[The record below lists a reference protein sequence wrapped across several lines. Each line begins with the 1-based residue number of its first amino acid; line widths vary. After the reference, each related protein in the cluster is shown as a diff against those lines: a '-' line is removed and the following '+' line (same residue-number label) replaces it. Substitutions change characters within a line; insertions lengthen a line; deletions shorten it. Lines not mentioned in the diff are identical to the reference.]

1 MVELPPRRRDRDRDR
16 DRRSDGR
23 HHRHKESRRRSHSK
37 ERSAAKHSSRRER
50 SRTRSP
56 ARDRGHTAAVDSTTT
71 SSTSTGSHSH
81 SQHHQ
86 SQPPTAGQRKN
97 AFGGPP
103 AHQHLTHRQER
114 DASKAEQLRKMG
126 IEYGVANAGCNGNS
140 INLAAAYAV
149 QQALLR
155 NSQPT
160 QLQQYQQQ
168 QPTAST
174 VHHLLPQ
181 ALLPQIPRPAIPSL
195 LSLGVTNPNAPQPS
209 TATAAA
215 AAARPPISLL
225 SPGAGNSITPLLV
238 PLLALNAAAT
248 SASAA
253 PGSLSSL
260 TNFTTP
266 SILASARYT
275 EQMQKRKLLWGNK
288 KTPAVAAAS
297 SGQPNG
303 AADAAAAAAAATADG
318 SSTAASAA
326 GTAVQQPLTNNKW
339 EETRF
344 SQDTDGKV
352 ASKFLR
358 LMGMKD
364 ATPKPSEVAA
374 GSAVAGGS
382 STAPDAI
389 SKQNEL
395 FSTMEHQY
403 EVARQVTHT
412 MRGMGLGFGTQP
424 RQF

>member
-1 MVELPPRRRDRDRDR
+1 MLTLPHRRDRDRDR
-16 DRRSDGR
+16 R

-37 ERSAAKHSSRRER
+37 ERSTTKHSSRRER

-56 ARDRGHTAAVDSTTT
+56 PHDRAQTAVVDTNT
-71 SSTSTGSHSH
+71 SSTSSGSHS
-81 SQHHQ
+81 QQ
-86 SQPPTAGQRKN
+86 QQQQPPTSQQRQSKHTSS
-97 AFGGPP
+97 APP
-103 AHQHLTHRQER
+103 YQHLTHRQER
-114 DASKAEQLRKMG
+114 DACKAEQLRKMG

-140 INLAAAYAV
+140 INLAAAYAM
-149 QQALLR
+149 QQAMLR
-155 NSQPT
+155 SSQPT
-160 QLQQYQQQ
+160 QLQQYQQLPPSAVHQ
-168 QPTAST
+168 LPLPQP
-174 VHHLLPQ
+174 LLP
-181 ALLPQIPRPAIPSL
+181 AIHRPAIPSL

-209 TATAAA
+209 AVEAAIAAA
-215 AAARPPISLL
+215 VAAITKPSISLL
-225 SPGAGNSITPLLV
+225 GPGGSTSGSSTLTPLIA
-238 PLLALNAAAT
+238 PMLALNAATTA
-248 SASAA
+248 AA
-253 PGSLSSL
+253 PGSISSL

-288 KTPAVAAAS
+288 KAPAAAS
-297 SGQPNG
+297 GGNPNG
-303 AADAAAAAAAATADG
+303 PTDATATAAG
-318 SSTAASAA
+318 SSTAPSAPVA
-326 GTAVQQPLTNNKW
+326 QPLTNNKW

-374 GSAVAGGS
+374 GTASAGGS
-382 STAPDAI
+382 SSAPDTI